1 MAKSINY
8 ALIHWELQMLRFRR
22 EFAEI
27 IQSRV
32 PEFCLTGKSKLKE
45 INDELKALNY
55 SAEDDNKP
63 LNYKIQ
69 VSIFY

>member
-1 MAKSINY
+1 MPHSVIN
-8 ALIHWELQMLRFRR
+8 WELQITKCYVFCR

-55 SAEDDNKP
+55 SAEDDNEP

-69 VSIFY
+69 VRIFY